1 MQQRR
6 RVEMTRRRLHSADP
20 RGYVRGVSPRSTL
33 VVAAALALGSAGVA
47 QAATKS
53 VYLGTPP
60 ASQKAFANL
69 SADANAY
76 FPRSITVRRGDK
88 VRFLPTGLHTV
99 ELPVKGRAAAPLVSA
114 GAPIAGAKDPAG
126 VAYWFNGQPDLELT
140 PSLLDGTFGKT
151 LSYSGQ
157 TAVLSG
163 LPFSTKPLTVKF
175 TKTGT
180 FSYFCN
186 VHSGMKG
193 TVTVRGPAS
202 KVPSAKS
209 DAKRVKQ
216 QAAAALKEA
225 KSLLTTP
232 LPRNT
237 VQLGNGGR
245 TGAEILAMYPGVMT
259 VPTGTVL
266 TFVMSRFSFEAH
278 TATTGPG
285 DPWTDPSSFLGKMSD
300 SIRITPPFDQA
311 GVYPSDPRGEPA
323 LLTPSLHGNG
333 FWNSGFMDRADS
345 TPQPKTSQVK
355 IVAPGT
361 YTFYCML
368 HPFMKVLVTA
378 T

>member
-1 MQQRR
+1 M
-6 RVEMTRRRLHSADP
+6 
-20 RGYVRGVSPRSTL
+20 SPRSTL
-33 VVAAALALGSAGVA
+33 VVAIALALGSTGLA

-76 FPRSITVRRGDK
+76 FPRSITIRRGDK

-99 ELPVKGRAAAPLVSA
+99 ELPVKGQAAAALVTP
-114 GAPIAGAKDPAG
+114 GAPIAGARDAASVPF
-126 VAYWFNGQPDLELT
+126 WFNGQPDLELT
-140 PSLLDGTFGKT
+140 PSLLDGAFGKT
-151 LSYSGQ
+151 LSYNGQ
-157 TAVLSG
+157 KAVLSG
-163 LPFSTKPLTVKF
+163 LPFNTKPMTVRF

-193 TVTVRGPAS
+193 TVTVLGPGS
-202 KVPSAKS
+202 KVPSVKS
-209 DAKRVKQ
+209 DAKQVKK

-225 KSLLTTP
+225 KNLLTTP

-237 VQLGNGGR
+237 IQLGNGGR
-245 TGAEILAMYPGVMT
+245 TGAEILAMYPGAMT
-259 VPTGTVL
+259 VPTGTTL
-266 TFVMSRFSFEAH
+266 TFVMSRFSVEAH

-285 DPWTDPSSFLGKMSD
+285 DPWTDPSSFLGKISE
-300 SIRITPPFDQA
+300 SIRISPPFDQA
-311 GVYPSDPRGEPA
+311 GVYPSDPRGDPA

-368 HPFMKVLVTA
+368 HPFMKVVVTA

>member
-1 MQQRR
+1 M
-6 RVEMTRRRLHSADP
+6 MRRRLRSAAH
-20 RGYVRGVSPRSTL
+20 RGYGRGVSPRSTL
-33 VVAAALALGSAGVA
+33 VVAVALTLGSTGLA

-60 ASQKAFANL
+60 ASQKAFAKL

-76 FPRSITVRRGDK
+76 FPSSITIRRGDK

-99 ELPVKGRAAAPLVSA
+99 ELPVKGRAAAPLVSPN
-114 GAPIAGAKDPAG
+114 APIAGAADPGG
-126 VAYWFNGQPDLELT
+126 VPYWFNGQPELELT
-140 PSLLDGTFGKT
+140 PSLLDGGFGKT
-151 LSYSGQ
+151 FSYDGQ
-157 TAVLSG
+157 AAVLSG

-193 TVTVRGPAS
+193 TVTVRSS
-202 KVPSAKS
+202 KAPSAKS

-225 KSLLTTP
+225 KSLLTTG

-237 VQLGNGGR
+237 IQLGNGGR
-245 TGAEILAMYPGVMT
+245 TGAEILAMYPGAMT

-266 TFVMSRFSFEAH
+266 TFVMSRFSLEAH

-285 DPWTDPSSFLGKMSD
+285 DPWTDPSSFLGRMSD
-300 SIRITPPFDQA
+300 SIRISPPFDQA

-323 LLTPSLHGNG
+323 LLTPALHGNG
-333 FWNSGFMDRADS
+333 FWNSGFMDRANS
-345 TPQPKTSQVK
+345 TPQPKTAQVK

-368 HPFMKVLVTA
+368 HPFMKVVVTA